1 VVPIVGALV
10 VAATA
15 AWGLGATAAG
25 HDLGTP
31 LSPLLYRFSPG
42 VDPTAVAAVAI
53 LAVAVAVTPRL
64 RASGL
69 TPVRFAVAALVLG
82 LALRLG
88 LGVARTGVEGL
99 WAVYE
104 VPGREGASEYLPALP
119 ALELGTRFFLDTF
132 AQVGTSLTV
141 NAVGHPPGLLLTLHG
156 LGIDGAK
163 AMAALTIG
171 AGALSVPMVYVLAR
185 RLADEG
191 TARSAT
197 LLYAFA
203 PSAVLHGATSA
214 DALYATLAV
223 GAMIALAGSGVTA
236 RAAGSGGSARPTAS
250 GLAARV
256 AGPAALAVASFFSW
270 ANLGVG
276 ALMAFVA
283 LRREGVRSA
292 AALSVAC
299 AAGLVVF
306 YALLYLATGFDPF
319 GALRA
324 AESVYREGVASGRPY
339 AFWVLGAPSA
349 FLIAAGL
356 PIAWLGLR
364 ALGAGQ
370 AVALALFAVLA
381 ISAVLG
387 FTKAETE
394 RIYLFL
400 VPALCIAAATALPQ
414 RYLRPV
420 LAALA
425 CQALATELLF
435 YTVW

>member
-1 VVPIVGALV
+1 MPIVGALV
-10 VAATA
+10 VAATV

-25 HDLGTP
+25 HDLGSA
-31 LSPLLYRFSPG
+31 LAPLLYRFSPD
-42 VDPTAVAAVAI
+42 VAPDAVAAVAI
-53 LAVAVAVTPRL
+53 LGVAVAVAPRL
-64 RASGL
+64 RGPGL
-69 TPVRFAVAALVLG
+69 TPVRFAAAALVLG

-88 LGVARTGVEGL
+88 LGVARTSVEGL

-156 LGIDGAK
+156 LGIDGTK

-171 AGALSVPMVYVLAR
+171 AGALSVPLVYVLGR
-185 RLADEG
+185 RLTDEA

-223 GAMIALAGSGVTA
+223 GAMIVLAGSGVTA
-236 RAAGSGGSARPTAS
+236 R
-250 GLAARV
+250 L
-256 AGPAALAVASFFSW
+256 AGPAALAVACFFSW

-283 LRREGVRSA
+283 LRREGARSA
-292 AALSVAC
+292 AAVSVAC
-299 AAGLVVF
+299 AAGLLVF
-306 YALLYLATGFDPF
+306 YVLLYLATGFDPF

-370 AVALALFAVLA
+370 AVAPALFAVLA

-400 VPALCIAAATALPQ
+400 VPPLCIAAANALPQ

-420 LAALA
+420 LVALA